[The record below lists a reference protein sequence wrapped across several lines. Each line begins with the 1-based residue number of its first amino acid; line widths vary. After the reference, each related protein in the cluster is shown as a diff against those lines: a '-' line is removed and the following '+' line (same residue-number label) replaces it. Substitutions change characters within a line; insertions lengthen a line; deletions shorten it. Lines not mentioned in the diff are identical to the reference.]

1 MIVSKTYEIPSCD
14 DVELGIKRSSL
25 LEFKL
30 SYEDSKEIEAII
42 FIVPG
47 LGDDADINYREH
59 LAEFVASEFN
69 VAVASVNYHCIGNR
83 PQTGST
89 FFMDE
94 FDRKILSQ
102 ECQKIGVGLT
112 GDMSALENF
121 DKMYQFLTN
130 LDSHITQ
137 CKQNGSLSYEFI
149 MHLPLTLA
157 PTKNEYQNYGI
168 MQAQDLINALLY
180 IKSNIAR
187 GGGKNLPCVMIGS
200 SHGGYLVNMAAK
212 IAPWQVDGVID
223 NSSYAIIPWRMIGFG
238 KEIDYVKYCC
248 FCAKEFFENI
258 FIYGSDK
265 TMWTLDKSSAHFF
278 SQAHEDIRN
287 VLNLQHLKEQSK
299 QHKPIYVGYHCGVSD
314 FIAPPQDKIKLYNE
328 LKNLGFDATLHLIKD
343 QSEVDGRFIKNLT
356 HGMGMSYKELIKK
369 ELALMLEKI
378 SKQKQIRTKKRSIS
392 YISDDLIYKFAQKN
406 NKIELKISKI
416 SL

>member
-187 GGGKNLPCVMIGS
+187 GGVKI
-200 SHGGYLVNMAAK
+200 YLA
-212 IAPWQVDGVID
+212 
-223 NSSYAIIPWRMIGFG
+223 
-238 KEIDYVKYCC
+238 
-248 FCAKEFFENI
+248 
-258 FIYGSDK
+258 
-265 TMWTLDKSSAHFF
+265 
-278 SQAHEDIRN
+278 
-287 VLNLQHLKEQSK
+287 
-299 QHKPIYVGYHCGVSD
+299 
-314 FIAPPQDKIKLYNE
+314 
-328 LKNLGFDATLHLIKD
+328 
-343 QSEVDGRFIKNLT
+343 
-356 HGMGMSYKELIKK
+356 
-369 ELALMLEKI
+369 
-378 SKQKQIRTKKRSIS
+378 
-392 YISDDLIYKFAQKN
+392 
-406 NKIELKISKI
+406 
-416 SL
+416 